1 MVIDF
6 KGKALGVVAECI
18 KAHELTWPQAYMW
31 YVLGYSRD
39 AMGEKAHTVDTQ
51 GYADLL
57 GVSPRTIRHSLQVL
71 QAKDLIEKVQ
81 GGTFEAAAYR
91 LRG

>member
-6 KGKALGVVAECI
+6 KGKALGAVAEAI

-39 AMGEKAHTVDTQ
+39 ALGERSHQVDTG
-51 GYADLL
+51 GYAALL
-57 GVSPRTIRHSLQVL
+57 GVSPRSIRHSLQVL
-71 QAKDLIEKVQ
+71 QAKGLVEKVQ
-81 GGTFEAAAYR
+81 GGQFEAASYR
-91 LRG
+91 LA